1 MGCYKRNYWTQKSHQ
16 CSSFHFYHGE
26 KQRNIWKKKEI
37 GETFNNYF
45 VYIGP
50 KLAAS
55 IPESKK
61 TFQHYIHYNGPLLS
75 TINLM
80 DLELENAFVSLKIN
94 KSLRY
99 DDIFANVFKK
109 EPNETFVILKHI
121 FNISLAKE
129 IIPDKLK
136 VARVIPIPEKGNN
149 TLTTIHQ

>member
-1 MGCYKRNYWTQKSHQ
+1 MVKNREIFG
-16 CSSFHFYHGE
+16 
-26 KQRNIWKKKEI
+26 KKKEI

-55 IPESKK
+55 IP
-61 TFQHYIHYNGPLLS
+61 FQHYIHYNGPLLS

-80 DLELENAFVSLKIN
+80 DLELENEFVSLKIN

-121 FNISLAKE
+121 FSISLAKE
-129 IIPDKLK
+129 IIPDKRK

-149 TLTTIHQ
+149 TLITIHQ